1 MKRRGA
7 KRSNEKQEYLKETE
21 TENRRR
27 GRERQFLRKVV
38 GRDGARA
45 FFGRALLQFCAMQVW
60 RWVQHS
66 SHQLLAALTAY
77 AVFQFQLNWNFSLSL
92 SLSESQVDFQ
102 VDSERERRR
111 SRRRCRRRTIRV
123 HVNGVSLSSSSSSSP
138 FARWEDLFV
147 NTARRVAD
155 RALRDAEV
163 GMLAQ
168 RAGEGEGGRERG
180 DFLPPRGLRNL
191 SARLSAV

>member
-1 MKRRGA
+1 MARGREEKSNGKQRKRIVRDEEERTLGKRRGA

-92 SLSESQVDFQ
+92 SLREPGRLSGRFR
-102 VDSERERRR
+102 EREEEVQTALSSADDPRPRQWCQPLLFFLHLLLLPLRKVGGFVCKHGPSSCR
-111 SRRRCRRRTIRV
+111 SRA
-123 HVNGVSLSSSSSSSP
+123 P
-138 FARWEDLFV
+138 
-147 NTARRVAD
+147 
-155 RALRDAEV
+155 
-163 GMLAQ
+163 
-168 RAGEGEGGRERG
+168 
-180 DFLPPRGLRNL
+180 
-191 SARLSAV
+191 